1 MQRQFCEHGDMQW
14 LTTVT
19 VLRFTSIILLT
30 SSSSWTDLPRE
41 RGCPSDGHLLAGPIA
56 IPRGTP

>member
-1 MQRQFCEHGDMQW
+1 MQREFRGHGDIQL

-19 VLRFTSIILLT
+19 VLRFTSMILLT
-30 SSSSWTDLPRE
+30 SSSPWTDLPRE

-56 IPRGTP
+56 VPRGTP